1 MGRKFKQ
8 LHQRIVIYLI
18 HINSRLHFLAIKMK
32 KIYLFSFIL
41 FTTLVSCQNKEGKVL
56 QAQLDTLSIN
66 LSEISLSSRVDSI
79 DLTKVSRLTRK
90 EYNDLQLFKVKGL
103 GGYEVSDL
111 SIGHVLLSNDNGKI
125 LTVQVIT
132 DGEITEFLLSY
143 DKNGDLQDDLLVA
156 YEDMVEYYSEIS
168 SKIKSKEIVVQTI
181 NFTYGSDEDEQ
192 SEKSDTALVKYQIT
206 PDFKFVMD

>member
-1 MGRKFKQ
+1 
-8 LHQRIVIYLI
+8 
-18 HINSRLHFLAIKMK
+18 MK

-41 FTTLVSCQNKEGKVL
+41 FTTLVSCQKKEGKVL

-66 LSEISLSSRVDSI
+66 LSGISLSSQVDSI

-111 SIGHVLLSNDNGKI
+111 SMGQVLFSNNNGKI

-168 SKIKSKEIVVQTI
+168 SKIRSKEIVVQTI
-181 NFTYGSDEDEQ
+181 NYTYGGDEDNQ
-192 SEKSDTALVKYQIT
+192 SETSDTAFVKYQIT